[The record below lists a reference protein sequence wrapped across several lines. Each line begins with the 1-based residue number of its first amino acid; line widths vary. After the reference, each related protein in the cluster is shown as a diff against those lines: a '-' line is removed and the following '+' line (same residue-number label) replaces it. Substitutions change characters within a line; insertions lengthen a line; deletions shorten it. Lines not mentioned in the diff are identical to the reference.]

1 VIIGDIMKE
10 FLGIQGSAQEEGEVS
25 VGGLDDVGDLV
36 DGLSAVK
43 GVLVGQAILDA
54 ISEGDSVPEGF

>member
-1 VIIGDIMKE
+1 MKE